1 MPMLM
6 TPLMPDHDVRQYEVS
21 DSGLLI
27 DVLIYS
33 VYDADVED
41 VEVVVVSI
49 CVVGVCDVHV
59 VVVVIPVEYVV
70 YNDDVED
77 DDVVV
82 IVIYVVKVDVLAAN
96 NEKARVNLRNLQVA
110 DDT

>member
-1 MPMLM
+1 ML
-6 TPLMPDHDVRQYEVS
+6 DHDVRQHDVS

-27 DVLIYS
+27 DVLIYI
-33 VYDADVED
+33 VYDADVD
-41 VEVVVVSI
+41 VVVVAI
-49 CVVGVCDVHV
+49 CVVVVCDVHV
-59 VVVVIPVEYVV
+59 VCDVDVVEVVVIYVEYAV

-82 IVIYVVKVDVLAAN
+82 VVIYVVKVDVLAAN
-96 NEKARVNLRNLQVA
+96 DEKARMNLRSLQVA